1 MAQFRPKQ
9 LAHLDPKSVAQIRPF
24 YPGATNSSG
33 RDVWLATQIY
43 LVPLR
48 IFRSGENN
56 RHLHSIYNHSKQPQS
71 IRIKLLYLL
80 FINGFYRVDQPFGQ
94 RKVFCNDFG
103 FPLHI
108 LFERQRPAV
117 IGHQR
122 IGQCHSPDIGRVGD
136 S

>member
-1 MAQFRPKQ
+1 MVLFYLLITLLSLFGYRGNQFHPAVMIGLQHKNI
-9 LAHLDPKSVAQIRPF
+9 LCHSEFFGVGKITG
-24 YPGATNSSG
+24 YP
-33 RDVWLATQIY
+33 
-43 LVPLR
+43 
-48 IFRSGENN
+48 
-56 RHLHSIYNHSKQPQS
+56 HSIYNHSKQPQS
-71 IRIKLLYLL
+71 IRIMLLYLL